1 MNKLASELPYKVE
14 MKPTIWEVTLERGS
28 YSDRTEEHLFFSGN
42 TQEEVWEFFKRYET
56 ENNKDIRGHVNY
68 EWNDL
73 KLSFSG
79 PFKDNFNHY
88 KITIPASTK
97 PREDNWYGGWMVSIE
112 RLDVIYFKK

>member
-68 EWNDL
+68 EWNNFS
-73 KLSFSG
+73 LSFTG
-79 PFKDNFNHY
+79 TKDKKGNY
-88 KITIPASTK
+88 KVVIPEIVAPQKS
-97 PREDNWYGGWMVSIE
+97 DWYDGWMVSIE